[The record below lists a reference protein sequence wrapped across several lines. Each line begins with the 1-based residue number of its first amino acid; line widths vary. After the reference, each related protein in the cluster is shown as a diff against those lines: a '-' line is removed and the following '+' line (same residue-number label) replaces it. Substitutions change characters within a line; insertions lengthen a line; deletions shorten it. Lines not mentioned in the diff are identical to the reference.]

1 MAIGTAGVAAVLKKY
16 ENDLLADWIK
26 DLKSGGAGKESR
38 IHEAELFSQAKEFV
52 GLLQQAAQRGDPAN
66 FKLPEMQ
73 AIGQFLEGIS
83 RSRVAQGFSS
93 DETATFVFS
102 FKRPLFSRL
111 RAEFGH
117 DAEAFAE
124 ETWIA
129 SELLDRMGM
138 LTIRAFQKSREEVI
152 GRQQEELLEL
162 STPVVKLWDGILA
175 LPMIGTLDML
185 ARKS

>member
-73 AIGQFLEGIS
+73 AISNTSAPARQLH
-83 RSRVAQGFSS
+83 V
-93 DETATFVFS
+93 
-102 FKRPLFSRL
+102 
-111 RAEFGH
+111 
-117 DAEAFAE
+117 
-124 ETWIA
+124 
-129 SELLDRMGM
+129 LL
-138 LTIRAFQKSREEVI
+138 S
-152 GRQQEELLEL
+152 
-162 STPVVKLWDGILA
+162 LA
-175 LPMIGTLDML
+175 ACP
-185 ARKS
+185 A

>member
-1 MAIGTAGVAAVLKKY
+1 MAIRQISSFRKCRQSVSFLK
-16 ENDLLADWIK
+16 
-26 DLKSGGAGKESR
+26 G
-38 IHEAELFSQAKEFV
+38 FPV
-52 GLLQQAAQRGDPAN
+52 
-66 FKLPEMQ
+66 
-73 AIGQFLEGIS
+73 
-83 RSRVAQGFSS
+83 RVAQGFSS

-138 LTIRAFQKSREEVI
+138 LTIRAFQKSREAI
-152 GRQQEELLEL
+152 ISRQQEEMLEL
-162 STPVVKLWDGILA
+162 STPVVRLLRESW
-175 LPMIGTLDML
+175 
-185 ARKS
+185 RCH